1 MGQKKKISLKFR
13 KISLRARVILVTF
26 VKSNVSL
33 VRFWVPIFLL
43 VKILYMCAAPWRG
56 KIHRKVGWIPPE
68 THQSFDQIPQNWK
81 IVPFWRK
88 MGK

>member
-43 VKILYMCAAPWRG
+43 VKILYMFGGEKFTEKWGGFPQKLTKVLTRSPKTG
-56 KIHRKVGWIPPE
+56 K
-68 THQSFDQIPQNWK
+68 
-81 IVPFWRK
+81 
-88 MGK
+88 